1 MIPRYFYGDN
11 RARTCD
17 PMRVMHVLSQ
27 LSYASVHYS
36 TTNPENC
43 KGKFPKPGK
52 LLAID
57 IKNKKDYDKR
67 KRAAAESLPAG
78 KEKGI
83 MKAAVTY
90 ENGQVFQHFGH
101 CSQFK
106 FYEGENGQIRS
117 SQVVETGGSGHG
129 ALAGFLKEHG
139 ADALICGGI
148 GMGARMALQEA
159 GIALYPGV
167 SGSADEAAA
176 ALFAGSLSY
185 DPDASCSHHHEEGH
199 DCGHHDGGC
208 GEDKHGCPGSR

>member
-67 KRAAAESLPAG
+67 RRTAVESLPG
-78 KEKGI
+78 RKGERD
-83 MKAAVTY
+83 Y
-90 ENGQVFQHFGH
+90 E
-101 CSQFK
+101 
-106 FYEGENGQIRS
+106 S
-117 SQVVETGGSGHG
+117 SSNV
-129 ALAGFLKEHG
+129 
-139 ADALICGGI
+139 
-148 GMGARMALQEA
+148 
-159 GIALYPGV
+159 
-167 SGSADEAAA
+167 
-176 ALFAGSLSY
+176 
-185 DPDASCSHHHEEGH
+185 
-199 DCGHHDGGC
+199 
-208 GEDKHGCPGSR
+208 